1 MCSNKVVYQAV
12 YGFLLSYAHLIEYS
26 SDLEIA
32 KALGLVNK
40 DIEWKAWQRFRASVM
55 DHLAYRDVHDRYEY
69 GELRLGRLD
78 QICRMK
84 FLELSYFN
92 VHRDYLSYFGDNYMT
107 LVALFALVSVALSA
121 MQVMTS
127 VDSVLAAVLVTSYRF
142 AVATLV
148 ALAGS
153 CAALLVLY
161 IGLYVW
167 NWVAIFVRRYS
178 QQKRR

>member
-1 MCSNKVVYQAV
+1 
-12 YGFLLSYAHLIEYS
+12 
-26 SDLEIA
+26 
-32 KALGLVNK
+32 LGLVNK
-40 DIEWKAWQRFRASVM
+40 DIEWKAWQSFRTSVLN
-55 DHLAYRDVHDRYEY
+55 HLVYRDVHDRYEY

-84 FLELSYFN
+84 FLGLSYFN
-92 VHRDYLSYFGDNYMT
+92 VHRDYSSYFGDNYMT

-127 VDSVLAAVLVTSYRF
+127 VDSVPAAVSVTSYRF
-142 AVATLV
+142 AIATLI

-167 NWVAIFVRRYS
+167 NWLLIFVRRYS
-178 QQKRR
+178 QQRKR